1 MQKNIYQLHKFIW
14 CLQLWKTCSIWNIC
28 IFDCRIKLFVIIDDI
43 LNVRMFFSTNQANAV
58 IDLLN
63 SRYNINICIIT
74 LNAGQQIF
82 ATTVTNMCRLII
94 RMNQLLW
101 KKMSFIIVFV
111 YISINNLI
119 SADCHII
126 NKGSN
131 NWKFNQKFEHIFST
145 SGCFC
150 QFIQISRADTNN
162 MIVVF

>member
-1 MQKNIYQLHKFIW
+1 
-14 CLQLWKTCSIWNIC
+14 
-28 IFDCRIKLFVIIDDI
+28 
-43 LNVRMFFSTNQANAV
+43 MFFSTNQANAV
-58 IDLLN
+58 IDFLN

-101 KKMSFIIVFV
+101 NQMSFIIVIV
-111 YISINNLI
+111 YKSIDNLI

-162 MIVVF
+162 MVVVFCLHLACHHYKRKRITSCNNICFFINYIRNKLIH